1 MSHPYYPAQ
10 DISSRPSWA
19 EFGNFGPNG
28 SYACKLSARGG
39 GLRSCMFYAYPLT
52 QTAVIPSETTL
63 HVNSA
68 NLNASDNGFEGVT
81 VQVRL
86 LDVVD
91 NNVNVVWNSRVLTS
105 GNKEKW
111 FPFRT
116 NEGEFVRRSIIEQP
130 PDDLVAPYLDICII
144 CKAPSGFVIISNVE
158 NHNRYEKKYPIII
171 ENGGS
176 KTDLTLD
183 IEEIPKQFIDGGTT
197 HTFTVK
203 QHRRLWYLRTL
214 PVSIRKGER
223 FAVEYDFVLSGEYG
237 GSISS
242 ITEAPVIGLMLKLR
256 RKGTGTYD
264 SEEITSYQGNLTG
277 SPENSASTGEQ
288 HVKGMSTG
296 SISYFDYDQ
305 AEVIFYA
312 KSRFN
317 PSGPTEWALSHDG
330 AYVNIRTRGQEEN
343 G

>member
-1 MSHPYYPAQ
+1 
-10 DISSRPSWA
+10 
-19 EFGNFGPNG
+19 
-28 SYACKLSARGG
+28 
-39 GLRSCMFYAYPLT
+39 
-52 QTAVIPSETTL
+52 
-63 HVNSA
+63 
-68 NLNASDNGFEGVT
+68 
-81 VQVRL
+81 
-86 LDVVD
+86 
-91 NNVNVVWNSRVLTS
+91 
-105 GNKEKW
+105 
-111 FPFRT
+111 
-116 NEGEFVRRSIIEQP
+116 
-130 PDDLVAPYLDICII
+130 
-144 CKAPSGFVIISNVE
+144 VIISNVE